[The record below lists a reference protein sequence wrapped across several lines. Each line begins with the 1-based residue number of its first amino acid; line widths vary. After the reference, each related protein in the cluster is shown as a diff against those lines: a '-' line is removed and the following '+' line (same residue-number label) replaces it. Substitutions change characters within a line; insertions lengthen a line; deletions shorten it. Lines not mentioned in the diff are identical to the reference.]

1 MEADHWSQTRLA
13 ATLVADSPVG
23 VVGGLLFAGNGLKV
37 AATAYQSV
45 APDRV
50 AVPCWLPAALEVMS
64 DSSSEPL
71 SALTRVV

>member
-1 MEADHWSQTRLA
+1 MDADHWSATRLE
-13 ATLVADSPVG
+13 ATLVAESPVG
-23 VVGGLLFAGNGLKV
+23 VVGGLLFAGNGLKT

-45 APDRV
+45 DADRL

>member
-1 MEADHWSQTRLA
+1 MDADHWSETRLEA
-13 ATLVADSPVG
+13 ALVADSPVG
-23 VVGGLLFAGNGLKV
+23 AVGGLLFAGSGWNV

-45 APDRV
+45 DADRV

-71 SALTRVV
+71 SALMRVV